1 MNVLEKYYKKAEDW
15 FFKDKNGVEKKV
27 GYKNIIEQLEAQDIN
42 LEGVESKPQIEGLG
56 DLVSR
61 VTKALGIEECDGCK
75 ERKKLLNDA
84 YPFLRPAFEK
94 VTEADIIMMI
104 ELNSAGNQ
112 IVKSETVDKIYEFYN
127 RLYNTKKKRSNC
139 SGCLRVTLAR
149 LSSKVA
155 L

>member
-15 FFKDKNGVEKKV
+15 FFRDKNGVEKKV
-27 GYKNIIEQLEAQDIN
+27 GYKNIIKQLETQDIN
-42 LEGVESKPQIEGLG
+42 LNGVESKPQINGLG
-56 DLVSR
+56 DLISR

-75 ERKKLLNDA
+75 DRKKLLNNA
-84 YPFLRPAFEK
+84 YPFLKPAFEK

-127 RLYNTKKKRSNC
+127 RLFNTNKKRSNC
-139 SGCLRVTLAR
+139 PGCLKVMLDQIN
-149 LSSKVA
+149 SK
-155 L
+155 LEL

>member
-42 LEGVESKPQIEGLG
+42 LEGVESKPQINGLG
-56 DLVSR
+56 DLISR

-75 ERKKLLNDA
+75 YRKKLLNDA
-84 YPFLRPAFEK
+84 YPFLKPAFEK
-94 VTEADIIMMI
+94 VTEADVIMMI

-127 RLYNTKKKRSNC
+127 RLFNAKKKRSNC
-139 SGCLRVTLAR
+139 SGCLKVMLDQIN
-149 LSSKVA
+149 SK
-155 L
+155 LEL